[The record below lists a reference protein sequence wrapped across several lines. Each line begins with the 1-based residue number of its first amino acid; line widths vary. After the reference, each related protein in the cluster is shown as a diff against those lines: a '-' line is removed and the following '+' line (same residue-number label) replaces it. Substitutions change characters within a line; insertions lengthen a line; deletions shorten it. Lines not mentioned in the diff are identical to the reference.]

1 VVPLTEPAVVPL
13 VDVPALLPGAAE
25 ELPGVDALPLVPL
38 GELALPEAVPIVVPV
53 VLPDE
58 DVSVPVEAVELLGDD
73 ELGEVLVSVE
83 AVLGV
88 VVVPGV
94 EVVDALGVVVVV
106 LVVDLLRSQPAA
118 TAARARAAARG
129 MRRFMTSPV
138 QCA

>member
-58 DVSVPVEAVELLGDD
+58 DVSVPVEAVELGDD